1 MDRKV
6 RFVQYGCGKMGK
18 YLIRVE
24 SMDHDEVL
32 DSEYVE
38 GIECDGFVVL
48 AHQGDEC
55 RVVIHQ
61 VNVDIIS
68 DMIASSR
75 KVMAASVLAKGKREA
90 ADMLRKDEMGDLLG
104 RLLGRD

>member
-1 MDRKV
+1 MKGRV
-6 RFVQYGCGKMGK
+6 YKMGK
-18 YLIRVE
+18 YLIRIE

-32 DSEYVE
+32 DSEFVE

-48 AHQGDEC
+48 AHKGEGCQ
-55 RVVIHQ
+55 VAIHG
-61 VNVDIIS
+61 VNVDMIS
-68 DMIASSR
+68 DMIAGSR

>member
-1 MDRKV
+1 MKGRV
-6 RFVQYGCGKMGK
+6 YEMGK
-18 YLIRVE
+18 YLIKVE

-32 DSEYVE
+32 NSEYVE

-48 AHQGDEC
+48 AHKGDGC
-55 RVVIHQ
+55 QVAIHQ

-68 DMIASSR
+68 DMIAGSR

-104 RLLGRD
+104 KLLGRD

>member
-1 MDRKV
+1 
-6 RFVQYGCGKMGK
+6 MGK
-18 YLIRVE
+18 YRIRVE

-48 AHQGDEC
+48 AHKGEGC
-55 RVVIHQ
+55 NVAIHQ

-68 DMIASSR
+68 SMIAGNSQM
-75 KVMAASVLAKGKREA
+75 MAAGVLAKSKREV
-90 ADMLRKDEMGDLLG
+90 ADMLRKDKMDDLLG
-104 RLLGRD
+104 SLLGRD